1 MVHENIGKGAWEEW
15 YPTLAHWLPTIEM
28 IVAMMSAARYVVSE
42 LKDALS
48 DDSELREMKEIW
60 KVLDRIEQ
68 AIEGLDR

>member
-1 MVHENIGKGAWEEW
+1 
-15 YPTLAHWLPTIEM
+15 M